1 MTKQS
6 KSFSPN
12 EGLQRA
18 IELLHQTP
26 ELTENLPEKFPDFG
40 RGEDETLNLLAPYV
54 LGRATRLD
62 SPISFAHMDP
72 PTPWIT
78 WAMSLWNA
86 RLNQNLLHS
95 ASAPF
100 AVEAEKKVIDWLT
113 PFYGMD
119 GGHMCS
125 GSTIANI
132 TALWAAREVRGVKKV
147 VASRSAHFSIA
158 KAASLLG
165 LSYEQ
170 ISTDVRGR
178 LNLNEIEDTS
188 DACLVLTAG
197 TTDTGAIDPLA
208 LVGKA
213 KWTHVDAAWAG
224 PLRLSLTHA
233 YLLDGITGADSIA
246 VSAHKWLFQ
255 PKDSSLIMFRDTE
268 LANSGISFGGSYLA
282 APNVGLQGSR
292 GAAAVPLLAT
302 MVALGRAGI
311 VGLVDHSMSLATKLA
326 TELNQEGYV
335 RLWAMPETGVT
346 LFQPTK
352 FDTQDFYE
360 RLPKGMFSTC
370 VIDEEMWV
378 RSVAANPLADIDKI
392 IEIVRKTATHL

>member
-1 MTKQS
+1 M
-6 KSFSPN
+6 
-12 EGLQRA
+12 
-18 IELLHQTP
+18 
-26 ELTENLPEKFPDFG
+26 
-40 RGEDETLNLLAPYV
+40 LAPYV

-178 LNLNEIEDTS
+178 LNLNEIEDMS

-197 TTDTGAIDPLA
+197 TTDTGAIDPLV
-208 LVGKA
+208 LVGQA

-224 PLRLSLTHA
+224 SAMICPEFRKYWQGVDDT
-233 YLLDGITGADSIA
+233 DSI
-246 VSAHKWLFQ
+246 VFNAHKWL
-255 PKDSSLIMFRDTE
+255 
-268 LANSGISFGGSYLA
+268 
-282 APNVGLQGSR
+282 
-292 GAAAVPLLAT
+292 GAQF
-302 MVALGRAGI
+302 
-311 VGLVDHSMSLATKLA
+311 DCS
-326 TELNQEGYV
+326 QGYV
-335 RLWAMPETGVT
+335 HH
-346 LFQPTK
+346 Q
-352 FDTQDFYE
+352 
-360 RLPKGMFSTC
+360 
-370 VIDEEMWV
+370 
-378 RSVAANPLADIDKI
+378 
-392 IEIVRKTATHL
+392 TH

>member
-6 KSFSPN
+6 KSFYPN
-12 EGLQRA
+12 EGLRRA
-18 IELLHQTP
+18 IELLHQAP
-26 ELTENLPEKFPDFG
+26 ELTENLPEEFPDFG

-62 SPISFAHMDP
+62 SPLSFAHMDP

-78 WAMSLWNA
+78 WAMCLWNA

-132 TALWAAREVRGVKKV
+132 TALWAAKEVRGVKKV

-158 KAASLLG
+158 KAANLLG

-170 ISTDVRGR
+170 IPTDARGR
-178 LNLNEIEDTS
+178 LNLHEIGDLS
-188 DACLVLTAG
+188 DKCLVLTAG
-197 TTDTGAIDPLA
+197 TTDAGVIDPLA

-302 MVALGRAGI
+302 MVSLGRKGI
-311 VGLVDHSMSLATKLA
+311 AGLVDHSMALATRLA
-326 TELNQEGYV
+326 TEMTKERYI

-346 LFQPTK
+346 LFQPTE
-352 FDTQDFYE
+352 FDTQEFYE

-370 VIDEEMWV
+370 VIDEELWV

-392 IEIVRKTATHL
+392 VEIVREAAAHL

>member
-18 IELLHQTP
+18 IELLLQTP
-26 ELTENLPEKFPDFG
+26 DLTENLPEEFPDFG

-158 KAASLLG
+158 KQRVYSDCLMNKYQQTSEVASILM
-165 LSYEQ
+165 
-170 ISTDVRGR
+170 R
-178 LNLNEIEDTS
+178 LRTRRMR
-188 DACLVLTAG
+188 V
-197 TTDTGAIDPLA
+197 
-208 LVGKA
+208 
-213 KWTHVDAAWAG
+213 W
-224 PLRLSLTHA
+224 
-233 YLLDGITGADSIA
+233 
-246 VSAHKWLFQ
+246 F
-255 PKDSSLIMFRDTE
+255 
-268 LANSGISFGGSYLA
+268 
-282 APNVGLQGSR
+282 
-292 GAAAVPLLAT
+292 
-302 MVALGRAGI
+302 
-311 VGLVDHSMSLATKLA
+311 
-326 TELNQEGYV
+326 
-335 RLWAMPETGVT
+335 
-346 LFQPTK
+346 
-352 FDTQDFYE
+352 
-360 RLPKGMFSTC
+360 
-370 VIDEEMWV
+370 
-378 RSVAANPLADIDKI
+378 
-392 IEIVRKTATHL
+392 